1 MRGKVIL
8 LTGGTGTFGRAFVQ
22 EALTKGPKQIRVFSR
37 DELKQAQMAA
47 EINDP
52 RVEYLLGDIR
62 DFDRLKMA
70 MRGVDIVI
78 HAAALKRVEK
88 GQRDP
93 QEFIKTNVQGTIN
106 VANACLENNVPSAIL
121 ISSDKAVL
129 PINVYGGSKF
139 LAEQVW
145 LNSNVYR
152 GSDRQTKF
160 SAVRYGNVCG
170 SRGSIIRIWHDQAE
184 NGTIKVT
191 DQRMTR
197 FFLTIQQAIDLV
209 QLALEVQQGGEIF
222 LPKLKSVP
230 IVHLASLVAGKS
242 TIEYTGNRGGEK
254 LHEVLA
260 TEEEFERMTTFSHYS
275 IINPFNPTWPYMS
288 SVGHYKSR
296 YVTSETAD
304 QLEDTELQEM
314 IAKCL

>member
-8 LTGGTGTFGRAFVQ
+8 LTGGTGTFGRAFIQ
-22 EALTKGPKQIRVFSR
+22 EALTKSPKQIRVFSR

-47 EINDP
+47 EIQDP

-62 DFDRLKMA
+62 DFDRLKVA
-70 MRGVDIVI
+70 LRGVDICV

-106 VANACLENNVPSAIL
+106 VANACLENNVPAAIL

-145 LNSNVYR
+145 INSNVYR

-184 NGTIKVT
+184 NGVIKIT
-191 DQRMTR
+191 DHS
-197 FFLTIQQAIDLV
+197 L
-209 QLALEVQQGGEIF
+209 
-222 LPKLKSVP
+222 LPHHQPSNR
-230 IVHLASLVAGKS
+230 SGS
-242 TIEYTGNRGGEK
+242 TSFG
-254 LHEVLA
+254 
-260 TEEEFERMTTFSHYS
+260 
-275 IINPFNPTWPYMS
+275 S
-288 SVGHYKSR
+288 SAR
-296 YVTSETAD
+296 RRD
-304 QLEDTELQEM
+304 
-314 IAKCL
+314 IPP